1 MLWDRTTPNPS
12 GGAEDLSASSGPT
25 WQRRPP
31 PPRKKARRVGRAL
44 DRFSLRV
51 VGGRAAPHRGSTPK
65 PRTCPVKH
73 RNPAVYVT
81 RRNGV
86 PTVVEIKAIGDVAA
100 RPLKQMTI

>member
-1 MLWDRTTPNPS
+1 MGPDTPNPS

-44 DRFSLRV
+44 DRFSLQR
-51 VGGRAAPHRGSTPK
+51 RALPR
-65 PRTCPVKH
+65 RTCPVKH
-73 RNPAVYVT
+73 RDPAVYVT

-100 RPLKQMTI
+100 RLLKQMTI